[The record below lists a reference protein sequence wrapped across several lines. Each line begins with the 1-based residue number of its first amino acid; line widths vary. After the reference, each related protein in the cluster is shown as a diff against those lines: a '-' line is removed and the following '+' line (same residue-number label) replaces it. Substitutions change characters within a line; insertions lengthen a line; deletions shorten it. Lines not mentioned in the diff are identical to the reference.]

1 MAEQISKFSLE
12 LFHSILKLEKSRGFD
27 DNTVIGGI
35 DKYIESWKSDILKL
49 FSDPPAVQ
57 KVLGESYSALHPQN
71 RRNWVESWLNLIDPI
86 FNIRKTPQTR
96 KRESNSTINKSS
108 TFLG

>member
-1 MAEQISKFSLE
+1 MMAEQISKFSLE

-57 KVLGESYSALHPQN
+57 KAVSYTHLRAH
-71 RRNWVESWLNLIDPI
+71 E
-86 FNIRKTPQTR
+86 T
-96 KRESNSTINKSS
+96 
-108 TFLG
+108 